1 MVTLST
7 KGLMRSKKGT
17 WLQALLSLGGALI
30 FVMIFRWALVEPY
43 VIPSGSLIP
52 SLLIHDYIFVN
63 KLAYGLRLPFTSR
76 WLVHWGQVERGSIVV
91 FKSVNDESLYL
102 VKRVIGLPNDEVVYN
117 NAGELFINGQKL
129 SRAELLGEDLE
140 KALAILPEKD
150 RRHYAESSRFFREQ
164 VGSVSHLM
172 IQSKSESRIATGT
185 YHVPPGHLFMMGD
198 NRDNS
203 SDGRAWGPLPLENI
217 LGQARMIWMACDQ
230 TLPDQEQMCDPQS
243 LRWDR
248 VFLRVQ

>member
-1 MVTLST
+1 MATLST
-7 KGLMRSKKGT
+7 KAPEQNKKGT
-17 WLQALLSLGGALI
+17 WFQALLSLGGALT
-30 FVMIFRWALVEPY
+30 FVMIFRWAFVEPY

-63 KLAYGLRLPFTSR
+63 KLAYGLRLPFTSH
-76 WLVHWGQVERGSIVV
+76 WLVHWGKVERGSIVV
-91 FKSVNDESLYL
+91 FKSVNDDSLYL

-117 NAGELFINGQKL
+117 SAGELFINGRKL
-129 SRAELLGEDLE
+129 PRAELFGEELK

-150 RRHYAESSRFFREQ
+150 RDHYAETSRFFREE
-164 VGSVSHLM
+164 VGSVSHLT
-172 IQSKSESRIATGT
+172 IQSKGEFRVATGT
-185 YHVPPGHLFMMGD
+185 YRVPAGHLFMMGD